1 MNADLTYFNAGMF
14 SGFVANTPA
23 GEGAWRELAK
33 QSEGTAKFLRYH
45 MAGIIRQL
53 RAAGYSVDKAKPIKA
68 GEIDEL
74 LAALGAEVLA

>member
-1 MNADLTYFNAGMF
+1 VSADLTYFKSGMF

-33 QSEGTAKFLRYH
+33 QSEGTAKFLTPH

-53 RAAGYSVDKAKPIKA
+53 RAAGYSVANAKPIKA

-74 LAALGAEVLA
+74 LSALGEEVGK

>member
-1 MNADLTYFNAGMF
+1 MSADLSYFNTGMF
-14 SGFVANTPA
+14 SGFIANTPA
-23 GEGAWRELAK
+23 GEDAWRELAK
-33 QSEGTAKFLRYH
+33 QSEGSGKFLTQH

-53 RAAGYSVDKAKPIKA
+53 RAAGYSVAKAKPIKA

>member
-1 MNADLTYFNAGMF
+1 MSADLTYFNAGMF
-14 SGFVANTPA
+14 SGFVANTPD
-23 GEGAWRELAK
+23 GEDAWRELAK
-33 QSEGTAKFLRYH
+33 QSQGSGKFLTQQ

>member
-1 MNADLTYFNAGMF
+1 MSADLIYFNAGMF

-23 GEGAWRELAK
+23 GEEAWRELAGK
-33 QSEGTAKFLRYH
+33 SEGTAKFLTPH

-53 RAAGYSVDKAKPIKA
+53 KASGYTVAKAKPIKD

-74 LAALGAEVLA
+74 LSSLGAEVTA